1 MPYWHVCVMSLGRS
15 NLRERQAQHVRIAIL
30 EAVLTALESM
40 AGDELSMGH
49 IAKRAGIS
57 LRTLYRHFPDRA
69 ALLEA
74 AGDHLY
80 ASLEVPIAVTKAEG
94 IAASFR
100 VAARKLSSR
109 PKLARALVQSRAGRT
124 SRSRVR
130 SRRAQAI
137 GTALEQLTEQVGP
150 AIAGHAKA
158 VITHLCSAAAW
169 VEVADENGL
178 SDEQAQQAVG
188 WAIDALVRSLR
199 NEVGG
204 RDRAKASK
212 TQSPKKELS

>member
-1 MPYWHVCVMSLGRS
+1 MTSDEPS
-15 NLRERQAQHVRIAIL
+15 LRERQAQHLRTVIL
-30 EAVLTALESM
+30 DAVLAALESM
-40 AGDELSMGH
+40 AGDEMSMSR
-49 IAKRAGIS
+49 IAKEAGVS

-80 ASLEVPIAVTKAEG
+80 ASLEVPFAIAEPED

-100 VAARKLSSR
+100 VAARHLSAR
-109 PKLARALVQSRAGRT
+109 PKLARALVQSGAGRA

-130 SRRAQAI
+130 SRRTQAI
-137 GTALEQLTEQVGP
+137 AVALEQLTEQVEP
-150 AIAGHAKA
+150 TVASRAKA

-169 VEVADENGL
+169 VEVADESAL
-178 SDEQAQQAVG
+178 SDEQAQEAVG

-199 NEVGG
+199 NEAGG
-204 RDRAKASK
+204 ARSQASGA
-212 TQSPKKELS
+212 QAPQKELS